1 MKPRVILIREWES
14 QMSGSDCCGRLQGD
28 LLEVGGR
35 RLFPERRRLMEA
47 MGPLYRA
54 IRDRYGDAVDLMVV
68 DPRNWVS
75 LVVRLLGDFR
85 RYHVSLGEAW
95 RTLRAISTVSVVID
109 GRLVARGV
117 WPEADTVFRLIDAR
131 TSPAHAAG

>member
-1 MKPRVILIREWES
+1 MKPRVILIRECES
-14 QMSGSDCCGRLQGD
+14 QMSGSGCRGRLQGD
-28 LLEVGGR
+28 LLEIGGR

-85 RYHVSLGEAW
+85 RYRVSLGEAW

-117 WPEADTVFRLIDAR
+117 WPEADTMFRLIDAR
-131 TSPAHAAG
+131 TSPAYAAG